1 MGGLLT
7 SINAAK
13 TSLEVNQKSIE
24 VVGNNISNVA
34 TEGYSRQNPDL
45 ATYPAMNFGNF
56 FIGNGVTISDISR
69 EHDVFLEKQIKE
81 KSVDF
86 GFQEGQTMP
95 LAQLEQ
101 IFNVTEDN
109 LSTDIDKFFD
119 SLQELSAS
127 PSDMVQ
133 RGNVLLQAEALAS
146 NFNNTVDQLNTIKI
160 NINDTLVSEL
170 DTINA
175 QITEIGEL
183 NERIIAIESQGQT
196 ANGARDQRDRL
207 AKDLAKTIGAQ
218 SFEDGRGALNVI
230 LPGGQPLVQGVISN
244 SITGD
249 ASGANL
255 TLYLQSGGVTREL
268 TSSHLGG
275 EFQGLMQI
283 RDNLIP
289 ELTADLDQIAY
300 ELSVQVNLQHQAGG
314 TLNSEPGG
322 LLFNMPPNY
331 VASPPGPPPTAAEYS
346 GAARSLTVLIKNGE
360 DIAAGLHPDQ
370 GTPPG
375 TVAEGDNR
383 NALLLSDIG
392 GSYKV
397 DGVDGFNSLYSQI
410 AAKIGYESNLNQM
423 GLQGAEDALVQLEN
437 FRDGVSG
444 VSLETEMISLIQYQR
459 GFESSAKF
467 LSIIDEMMGTLLAIK
482 Q

>member
-13 TSLEVNQKSIE
+13 TSLDVNQKSIE
-24 VVGNNISNVA
+24 VVGNNIANLS
-34 TEGYSRQNPDL
+34 TEGYSRQTPDL
-45 ATYPAMNFGNF
+45 STIPALNFGNF
-56 FIGNGVTISDISR
+56 FIGNGVTVSDISR
-69 EHDVFLEKQIKE
+69 EHDVFLEQQIKE
-81 KSVDF
+81 KSVDY
-86 GFQEGQTMP
+86 GYEEGKTMP

-101 IFNVTEDN
+101 IFNVTENN
-109 LSTDIDKFFD
+109 LSTDIDRFFD

-133 RGNVLLQAEALAS
+133 RNNVLIQAEALTAT
-146 NFNNTVDQLNTIKI
+146 FNNTVDQLNSIKLD
-160 NINDTLVSEL
+160 INDELLSEL
-170 DTINA
+170 DPINA
-175 QITEIGEL
+175 QIQEIGEL
-183 NERIIAIESQGQT
+183 NERIITIEAQGQS

-207 AKDLAKTIGAQ
+207 AKELATSVGAQ
-218 SFEDGRGALNVI
+218 SFEDGRGALNVV

-249 ASGANL
+249 ISGASL

-268 TSSHLGG
+268 TADQLGG
-275 EFQGLMQI
+275 KFQGLMDV
-283 RDNLIP
+283 RDKLVP
-289 ELTADLDQIAY
+289 ELTADVDQIAY

-322 LLFNMPPNY
+322 LFFSLPPNY
-331 VASPPGPPPTAAEYS
+331 VASPPGPAPTATEYQ
-346 GAARSLTVLIKNGE
+346 GAARSISVLITNGE

-370 GTPPG
+370 GIPPG

-383 NALLLSDIG
+383 NALLLSNIG
-392 GSYKV
+392 DSYKV
-397 DGVDGFNSLYSQI
+397 NGVDSFNSLYAQI
-410 AAKIGYESNLNQM
+410 SAKVGYESNLNQM
-423 GLQGAEDALVQLEN
+423 SLEGAEDALVQLEN
-437 FRDGVSG
+437 FRDGISG

-467 LSIIDEMMGTLLAIK
+467 LSIIDEMMDTLLTLK